1 MMKIYFSYRMKL
13 LLLSCIAFL
22 CTASLTMGLTKKKY
36 KMRRAIDETDESK
49 VLFKRGDH
57 MFEK

>member
-1 MMKIYFSYRMKL
+1 MMKNYFPYRMKL

-22 CTASLTMGLTKKKY
+22 CTVSLTMGLTKKKY
-36 KMRRAIDETDESK
+36 KMRRAIDESK

-57 MFEK
+57 MFEN